1 MIKEIN
7 VSVIT
12 KAVEELCA
20 QVNFTLCD
28 DVVCAITNAQKQEA
42 NETAK
47 GILSEI
53 LENSKIADSEK
64 IALCQDTGVVEVFVS
79 LGQDVKIVGGSL
91 TESINKAVANAYTQN
106 YLRKSIVCDP
116 FERKNTNDN
125 TPASIYYDVVAGSEL
140 SITVLPKGAGTENA
154 SVLKMFAPTV
164 PWEVIEKYIVDTVK
178 ENGVKSCPPLIVGVG
193 IGGTFSKVAYIAKK
207 ALLRQIGS
215 QNKNPV
221 YAKKEKELLDKVN
234 ATNVG
239 PMGLG
244 GNTTAI
250 AVHIETLP
258 CHIASLPV
266 AVSFSCHSLRRKTIL
281 L

>member
-1 MIKEIN
+1 MTKEIN
-7 VSVIT
+7 ISVIS
-12 KAVEELCA
+12 KAVEELCVQA
-20 QVNFTLCD
+20 NFTLCD
-28 DVVCAITNAQKQEA
+28 DVTCAVINAQKQET

-47 GILSEI
+47 SILSEI
-53 LENSKIADSEK
+53 LENSKIAYSQK
-64 IALCQDTGVVEVFVS
+64 IALCQDTGVAEIYVT

-91 TESINKAVANAYTQN
+91 TECINSAVANAYTQN
-106 YLRKSIVCDP
+106 YLRKSIVSDP

-125 TPASIYYDVVAGSEL
+125 TPAFIYYDVVAGSEL

-154 SVLKMFAPTV
+154 SVLKMFAPNV
-164 PWEVIEKYIVDTVK
+164 PWEDIEKFIIDTVK

-193 IGGTFSKVAYIAKK
+193 IGGTFSKVAYLAKR

-215 QNKNPV
+215 QNKNPI
-221 YAKKEKELLDKVN
+221 YAIKESELLNEIN

-244 GNTTAI
+244 GNTTAL
-250 AVHIETLP
+250 AVHIETAP

-266 AVSFSCHSLRRKTIL
+266 AISFSCHSLRRKTVL